1 MLYPTYQYNLVS
13 GQQIVCEV
21 IEFPD
26 DDTHEIIC
34 RNVLEIAE
42 FMREDDAGSYEKYY
56 AFKPWAH
63 CQDGPTDIMIIN
75 SQHIISSSIPT
86 SDLMSSY
93 IDAREEGHR
102 LSETRRIDHQHKQN
116 MRLKEATDQLR
127 KILDETKEQVEVET
141 TKGNVISFPSFE
153 DMDDDDTVH

>member
-42 FMREDDAGSYEKYY
+42 FMREDDTGGYEKYY

-63 CQDGPTDIMIIN
+63 CQDGPMDIMIIN
-75 SQHIISSSIPT
+75 SQHIVSSCVPT
-86 SDLMSSY
+86 SDLMTSY
-93 IDAREEGHR
+93 VEAREEGHR
-102 LSETRRIDHQHKQN
+102 LSETRRVEHQHRQN
-116 MRLKEATDQLR
+116 MKLKEAT
-127 KILDETKEQVEVET
+127 EQIQRLLEDTREEVAIET
-141 TKGNVISFPSFE
+141 TQKSNVVSLFDE
-153 DMDDDDTVH
+153 MDDDDTIH